1 MTSHLDLVTIICEKL
16 DTTTHVYTELLGVGG
31 LKEFSRS
38 GDAFPEVR

>member
-16 DTTTHVYTELLGVGG
+16 DTTTHVYTELLGVGV

-38 GDAFPEVR
+38 GDVFPEVR